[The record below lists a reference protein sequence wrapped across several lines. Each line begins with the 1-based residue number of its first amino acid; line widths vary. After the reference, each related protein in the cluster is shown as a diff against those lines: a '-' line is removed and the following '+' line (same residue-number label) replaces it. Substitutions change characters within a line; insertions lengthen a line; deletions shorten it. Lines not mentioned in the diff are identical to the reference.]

1 MTTGLR
7 GRMNIQPI
15 ARKLASADGAQ
26 IAEAA
31 LVLPL
36 VFMLLL
42 GIIWFGRAFNI
53 YSTIQQAAQQGA
65 IKAARAT
72 CATCDPDFP
81 GPSAVSNAVEAVMK
95 SSNLDTSQILVT
107 PNLPPQTFCANT
119 PTGCT
124 TTTSNIMVCRN
135 VLLNPPASTT
145 QLPQCGTI
153 VTFQYPFNFH
163 LPFTS
168 LTCNRIRPVS
178 RRSRPAGLPSAI
190 LAPRRP

>member
-1 MTTGLR
+1 LLNLKRSVRQLR
-7 GRMNIQPI
+7 
-15 ARKLASADGAQ
+15 SAEGAE

-42 GIIWFGRAFNI
+42 GIVWFGRAFNI

-81 GPSAVSNAVEAVMK
+81 TNSAVRTAVEAVMQ
-95 SSNLDTSQILVT
+95 SSNLDTSQILVN
-107 PNLPPQTFCANT
+107 PNPSAPIFCPYPPNT
-119 PTGCT
+119 C
-124 TTTSNIMVCRN
+124 TTTSNIKVCRN
-135 VLLNPPASTT
+135 VVLNPPATS
-145 QLPQCGTI
+145 QPPQCGVI
-153 VTFQYPFNFH
+153 VSFQYPFQFY

-168 LTCNRIRPVS
+168 LNMQKIILSAQAQS
-178 RRSRPAGLPSAI
+178 RMEN
-190 LAPRRP
+190 

>member
-1 MTTGLR
+1 
-7 GRMNIQPI
+7 MNTQPI
-15 ARKLASADGAQ
+15 ARGLGSVDGAE

-65 IKAARAT
+65 IVAARSS
-72 CATCDPDFP
+72 CATCGNAPAVD
-81 GPSAVSNAVEAVMK
+81 SAVTGVVEAVMQ
-95 SSNLDTSQILVT
+95 SSNLDTSQILVNS
-107 PNLPPQTFCANT
+107 NLPPQTFCTNT
-119 PTGCT
+119 PNGCT
-124 TTTSNIMVCRN
+124 TTTSNIAVCRN

-153 VTFQYPFNFH
+153 VSFQYPFNFY

-168 LTCNRIRPVS
+168 LNLQQVVMSAQAES
-178 RRSRPAGLPSAI
+178 RMEN
-190 LAPRRP
+190 